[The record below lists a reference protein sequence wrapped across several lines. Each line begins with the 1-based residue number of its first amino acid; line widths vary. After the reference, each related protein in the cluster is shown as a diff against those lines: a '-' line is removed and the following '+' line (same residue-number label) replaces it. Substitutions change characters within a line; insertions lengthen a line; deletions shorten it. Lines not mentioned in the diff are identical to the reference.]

1 MGHEITDKD
10 SMFSV
15 GEMPWHGLGRVL
27 EDAPTPAE
35 AIYFAGLAWKVA
47 LRPVTTTL
55 ADGGQ
60 AVTIPTHRSV
70 LREDTG
76 EILGVVGEDFRPL
89 QNEDAFAWFAPL
101 CEEGWITLETAGSLR
116 RGRRV
121 WVMARVATDAIEVV
135 PGDEV
140 EPFVLLCHG
149 HDGSLALRVGF
160 NPVRVVCANTLAAAL
175 DDGDGLFCLRHTAGL
190 SVALEDARRA
200 ISRQIEIFRGSA
212 DAWRHLAA
220 RRCDDAAFD
229 RYVLGT
235 LARVA
240 GTDDGDAPET
250 SEPGPATG
258 KRILEVVRPLFA
270 EGLGNDRPEARGTW
284 WAAYNA
290 VTQWLTHMRGSK
302 AGTEAEQAARRF
314 DALHLGDGRRLGRR
328 ALMLALAAADKAP
341 LVAPAALTEG
351 NDG

>member
-1 MGHEITDKD
+1 MGHEITEKD
-10 SMFSV
+10 SMFAV
-15 GEMPWHGLGRVL
+15 GEKPWHGLGRVL
-27 EDAPTPAE
+27 ENSPTPAE
-35 AIYFAGLAWKVA
+35 AIYFAGLAWRVA

-60 AVTIPTHRSV
+60 PVIIPSHRSV

-76 EILGVVGEDFRPL
+76 EILGVVGEDFTPL
-89 QNEDAFAWFAPL
+89 QNAEAFEWFAPL
-101 CEEGWITLETAGSLR
+101 CDEGWLTLETAGSLR

-140 EPFVLLCHG
+140 EPYVLLCHG

-160 NPVRVVCANTLAAAL
+160 NPVRVVCANTLSAAL
-175 DDGDGLFCLRHTAGL
+175 DEGDGLFCLRHTAGL
-190 SVALEDARRA
+190 TVALEDARRA
-200 ISRQIEIFRGSA
+200 IARQIEIFRGSA
-212 DAWRHLAA
+212 DAWRLLAA
-220 RRCDDAAFD
+220 RRCDAAAFD
-229 RYVLGT
+229 RYVLGV
-235 LARVA
+235 LGKVA
-240 GTDDGDAPET
+240 GEGDTEVEA

-258 KRILEVVRPLFA
+258 KRILEVVRPLFV
-270 EGLGNDRPEARGTW
+270 EGLGNDRPETRGTW

-290 VTQWLTHMRGSK
+290 VTQWCTHLRGSK

-328 ALMLALAAADKAP
+328 ALLLALAAADKAP
-341 LVAPAALTEG
+341 GVVGEAA
-351 NDG
+351 

>member
-15 GEMPWHGLGRVL
+15 GVKPWHGLGRVL
-27 EDAPTPAE
+27 ENAPTPAE
-35 AIYFAGLAWKVA
+35 AIYFAGLAWRVA
-47 LRPVTTTL
+47 LRPLTTTL

-60 AVTIPTHRSV
+60 AVPIATHRSV

-76 EILGVVGEDFRPL
+76 EILGVVGEDFAPL
-89 QNEDAFAWFAPL
+89 QNEDAFKWFAPL
-101 CEEGWITLETAGSLR
+101 CDEGWITLETAGSLR

-121 WVMARVATDAIEVV
+121 WIMARVATDAIEVV

-175 DDGDGLFCLRHTAGL
+175 DDGDGLICLRHTAGL
-190 SVALEDARRA
+190 SVALEDARRV

-212 DAWRHLAA
+212 DAWKHLAQ

-229 RYVLGT
+229 RYVIGVLGKT
-235 LARVA
+235 A
-240 GTDDGDAPET
+240 GEAEVET
-250 SEPGPATG
+250 SEPSPATG

-290 VTQWLTHMRGSK
+290 LTQWLTHQRGSK

-328 ALMLALAAADKAP
+328 ALMLALAAADKSP
-341 LVAPAALTEG
+341 SICPALAVV
-351 NDG
+351 ND